1 MTKRKSRSTNKNSNA
16 ASSVVEIPRELV
28 AAIKRSWPRDVV
40 EEFDTDE
47 SYFHEIRHQI
57 ERDLRRISGVSL
69 VWQTEDVDRGACD
82 DEDEALPSYSE
93 WQSCHVF
100 FVSPEGD
107 EFRFEDETIGEDPGD
122 GTETAFSGEGR
133 FGISLTISLAAP
145 VAAIGVSSYSHY
157 EDGGYTIPDPMSSL
171 HMNEETGI
179 VISANEY
186 FRDCLGQEMF
196 QKLEILREQITSIV
210 ALRHI
215 SVWMSPFSI
224 YLSKVSRPTRRSLSE
239 NPCASGMLSFPRNVT
254 DISPT
259 PAVNIIELQ
268 PGNPIIS
275 VAAQPAGDPRPV
287 WASSFD
293 NGSPLN
299 RSGTSLMMAI
309 GFNDSRS
316 YHTQW
321 NQVRYR
327 EQRTSC
333 RYQRLV
339 ADHRDFTVGQR
350 RSR

>member
-47 SYFHEIRHQI
+47 SYFHEI
-57 ERDLRRISGVSL
+57 RISGVSL

-215 SVWMSPFSI
+215 SVLDESVLDLPVQSLKADQEVFVGKPVCVRDAFFSAECDRHF
-224 YLSKVSRPTRRSLSE
+224 SDSCGKHHR
-239 NPCASGMLSFPRNVT
+239 
-254 DISPT
+254 T
-259 PAVNIIELQ
+259 PARQ
-268 PGNPIIS
+268 SDHFRCGTT
-275 VAAQPAGDPRPV
+275 G
-287 WASSFD
+287 W
-293 NGSPLN
+293 
-299 RSGTSLMMAI
+299 RS
-309 GFNDSRS
+309 
-316 YHTQW
+316 
-321 NQVRYR
+321 
-327 EQRTSC
+327 
-333 RYQRLV
+333 
-339 ADHRDFTVGQR
+339 
-350 RSR
+350 

>member
-1 MTKRKSRSTNKNSNA
+1 MRVPFR
-16 ASSVVEIPRELV
+16 P
-28 AAIKRSWPRDVV
+28 P
-40 EEFDTDE
+40 
-47 SYFHEIRHQI
+47 HQI

-93 WQSCHVF
+93 WQSYHVF

-215 SVWMSPFSI
+215 SVLESVLDLPVQSLKADQEVFVGKPVCVRDAFFSAECDRHF
-224 YLSKVSRPTRRSLSE
+224 SDSCGKHHR
-239 NPCASGMLSFPRNVT
+239 
-254 DISPT
+254 T
-259 PAVNIIELQ
+259 PARQ
-268 PGNPIIS
+268 SDHFRCGTT
-275 VAAQPAGDPRPV
+275 G
-287 WASSFD
+287 W
-293 NGSPLN
+293 
-299 RSGTSLMMAI
+299 RS
-309 GFNDSRS
+309 
-316 YHTQW
+316 
-321 NQVRYR
+321 
-327 EQRTSC
+327 
-333 RYQRLV
+333 
-339 ADHRDFTVGQR
+339 
-350 RSR
+350 

>member
-1 MTKRKSRSTNKNSNA
+1 M
-16 ASSVVEIPRELV
+16 

-93 WQSCHVF
+93 WQSYHVF

-133 FGISLTISLAAP
+133 FGLSLTISLAAP

-215 SVWMSPFSI
+215 SVLDESVLDLPVQSLKADQEVFVGKPVCVRDAFFSAECDRHF
-224 YLSKVSRPTRRSLSE
+224 SDSCGKHHR
-239 NPCASGMLSFPRNVT
+239 
-254 DISPT
+254 T
-259 PAVNIIELQ
+259 PARQ
-268 PGNPIIS
+268 SDHFRCGTT
-275 VAAQPAGDPRPV
+275 G
-287 WASSFD
+287 W
-293 NGSPLN
+293 
-299 RSGTSLMMAI
+299 RS
-309 GFNDSRS
+309 
-316 YHTQW
+316 
-321 NQVRYR
+321 
-327 EQRTSC
+327 
-333 RYQRLV
+333 
-339 ADHRDFTVGQR
+339 
-350 RSR
+350 

>member
-93 WQSCHVF
+93 WQSYHVF

-215 SVWMSPFSI
+215 SVLESVLDLPVQSLKADQEVFVGKPVCVRDAFFSAECDRHF
-224 YLSKVSRPTRRSLSE
+224 SDSCGKHHR
-239 NPCASGMLSFPRNVT
+239 
-254 DISPT
+254 T
-259 PAVNIIELQ
+259 PARQ
-268 PGNPIIS
+268 SDHFRCGTT
-275 VAAQPAGDPRPV
+275 G
-287 WASSFD
+287 W
-293 NGSPLN
+293 
-299 RSGTSLMMAI
+299 RS
-309 GFNDSRS
+309 
-316 YHTQW
+316 
-321 NQVRYR
+321 
-327 EQRTSC
+327 
-333 RYQRLV
+333 
-339 ADHRDFTVGQR
+339 
-350 RSR
+350 

>member
-133 FGISLTISLAAP
+133 FGLLLTISLAAP

-215 SVWMSPFSI
+215 SVLESVLDLPVQSLKADQEVFVGKPLCVRDAFFSAECDRHF
-224 YLSKVSRPTRRSLSE
+224 SDSCGKHHR
-239 NPCASGMLSFPRNVT
+239 
-254 DISPT
+254 T
-259 PAVNIIELQ
+259 PARQ
-268 PGNPIIS
+268 SDHFRCGTT
-275 VAAQPAGDPRPV
+275 G
-287 WASSFD
+287 W
-293 NGSPLN
+293 
-299 RSGTSLMMAI
+299 RS
-309 GFNDSRS
+309 
-316 YHTQW
+316 
-321 NQVRYR
+321 
-327 EQRTSC
+327 
-333 RYQRLV
+333 
-339 ADHRDFTVGQR
+339 
-350 RSR
+350 

>member
-93 WQSCHVF
+93 WQSYHVF

-133 FGISLTISLAAP
+133 FGLSLTISLAAP

-215 SVWMSPFSI
+215 SVLESVLDLPVQSLKADQEVFVGKPVCVRDAFFSAECDRHF
-224 YLSKVSRPTRRSLSE
+224 SDSCGKHHR
-239 NPCASGMLSFPRNVT
+239 
-254 DISPT
+254 T
-259 PAVNIIELQ
+259 PARQ
-268 PGNPIIS
+268 SDHFRCGTT
-275 VAAQPAGDPRPV
+275 G
-287 WASSFD
+287 W
-293 NGSPLN
+293 
-299 RSGTSLMMAI
+299 RS
-309 GFNDSRS
+309 
-316 YHTQW
+316 
-321 NQVRYR
+321 
-327 EQRTSC
+327 
-333 RYQRLV
+333 
-339 ADHRDFTVGQR
+339 
-350 RSR
+350 

>member
-122 GTETAFSGEGR
+122 GTETAFYGEGR

-215 SVWMSPFSI
+215 SVLDESVLDLPVQSLKADQEVFVGKPVCVRDAFFSAECDRHF
-224 YLSKVSRPTRRSLSE
+224 SDSCGKHHR
-239 NPCASGMLSFPRNVT
+239 
-254 DISPT
+254 T
-259 PAVNIIELQ
+259 PARQ
-268 PGNPIIS
+268 SDHFRCGTT
-275 VAAQPAGDPRPV
+275 G
-287 WASSFD
+287 W
-293 NGSPLN
+293 
-299 RSGTSLMMAI
+299 RS
-309 GFNDSRS
+309 
-316 YHTQW
+316 
-321 NQVRYR
+321 
-327 EQRTSC
+327 
-333 RYQRLV
+333 
-339 ADHRDFTVGQR
+339 
-350 RSR
+350 

>member
-93 WQSCHVF
+93 WQSYHVF
-100 FVSPEGD
+100 FVSPDGD
-107 EFRFEDETIGEDPGD
+107 EFRFEDETIGEDPED
-122 GTETAFSGEGR
+122 GTETIYSGEGR
-133 FGISLTISLAAP
+133 YGLSLTISLAAP
-145 VAAIGVSSYSHY
+145 VAAIGVSSYSRY

-171 HMNEETGI
+171 HMNEETGK

-215 SVWMSPFSI
+215 SVLDESVLDLPVQSLKADQEVFVGKPVCVRDAFFSAECDRHF
-224 YLSKVSRPTRRSLSE
+224 SDSCGKHHR
-239 NPCASGMLSFPRNVT
+239 
-254 DISPT
+254 T
-259 PAVNIIELQ
+259 PARQ
-268 PGNPIIS
+268 SDHFRCGTT
-275 VAAQPAGDPRPV
+275 G
-287 WASSFD
+287 W
-293 NGSPLN
+293 
-299 RSGTSLMMAI
+299 RS
-309 GFNDSRS
+309 
-316 YHTQW
+316 
-321 NQVRYR
+321 
-327 EQRTSC
+327 
-333 RYQRLV
+333 
-339 ADHRDFTVGQR
+339 
-350 RSR
+350 

>member
-107 EFRFEDETIGEDPGD
+107 EFRFEDETIGGDPGD

-133 FGISLTISLAAP
+133 FGLSLTISLAAP

-215 SVWMSPFSI
+215 SVLESVLDLPVQSLKADQEVFVGKPVCVRDAFFSAECDRHF
-224 YLSKVSRPTRRSLSE
+224 SDSCGKHHR
-239 NPCASGMLSFPRNVT
+239 
-254 DISPT
+254 T
-259 PAVNIIELQ
+259 PARQ
-268 PGNPIIS
+268 SDHFRCGTT
-275 VAAQPAGDPRPV
+275 G
-287 WASSFD
+287 W
-293 NGSPLN
+293 
-299 RSGTSLMMAI
+299 RS
-309 GFNDSRS
+309 
-316 YHTQW
+316 
-321 NQVRYR
+321 
-327 EQRTSC
+327 
-333 RYQRLV
+333 
-339 ADHRDFTVGQR
+339 
-350 RSR
+350 

>member
-133 FGISLTISLAAP
+133 FGLSLTISLAAP

-215 SVWMSPFSI
+215 SVLDESVLDLPVQSLKADQEVFVGKPVCVRDAFFSAECDRHF
-224 YLSKVSRPTRRSLSE
+224 SDSCGKHHR
-239 NPCASGMLSFPRNVT
+239 
-254 DISPT
+254 T
-259 PAVNIIELQ
+259 PARQ
-268 PGNPIIS
+268 SDHFRCGTT
-275 VAAQPAGDPRPV
+275 G
-287 WASSFD
+287 W
-293 NGSPLN
+293 
-299 RSGTSLMMAI
+299 RS
-309 GFNDSRS
+309 
-316 YHTQW
+316 
-321 NQVRYR
+321 
-327 EQRTSC
+327 
-333 RYQRLV
+333 
-339 ADHRDFTVGQR
+339 
-350 RSR
+350 

>member
-93 WQSCHVF
+93 WQSYHVF
-100 FVSPEGD
+100 FASPEGD

-215 SVWMSPFSI
+215 SVLDESVLDLPVQSLKADQEVFVGKPVCVRDAFFSAECDRHF
-224 YLSKVSRPTRRSLSE
+224 SDSCGKHHR
-239 NPCASGMLSFPRNVT
+239 
-254 DISPT
+254 T
-259 PAVNIIELQ
+259 PARQ
-268 PGNPIIS
+268 SDHFRCGTT
-275 VAAQPAGDPRPV
+275 G
-287 WASSFD
+287 W
-293 NGSPLN
+293 
-299 RSGTSLMMAI
+299 RS
-309 GFNDSRS
+309 
-316 YHTQW
+316 
-321 NQVRYR
+321 
-327 EQRTSC
+327 
-333 RYQRLV
+333 
-339 ADHRDFTVGQR
+339 
-350 RSR
+350 

>member
-133 FGISLTISLAAP
+133 FGLSLTISLAAP

-215 SVWMSPFSI
+215 SVLESVLDLPVQSLKADQEVFVGKPVCVRDAFFSAECDRHF
-224 YLSKVSRPTRRSLSE
+224 SDSCGKHHR
-239 NPCASGMLSFPRNVT
+239 
-254 DISPT
+254 T
-259 PAVNIIELQ
+259 PARQ
-268 PGNPIIS
+268 SDHFRCGTT
-275 VAAQPAGDPRPV
+275 G
-287 WASSFD
+287 W
-293 NGSPLN
+293 
-299 RSGTSLMMAI
+299 RS
-309 GFNDSRS
+309 
-316 YHTQW
+316 
-321 NQVRYR
+321 
-327 EQRTSC
+327 
-333 RYQRLV
+333 
-339 ADHRDFTVGQR
+339 
-350 RSR
+350 

>member
-93 WQSCHVF
+93 WQSYHVF

-122 GTETAFSGEGR
+122 GTETAFYGEGR

-215 SVWMSPFSI
+215 SVLDESVLDLPVQSLKADQEVFVGKPVCVRDAFFSAECDRHF
-224 YLSKVSRPTRRSLSE
+224 SDSCGKHHR
-239 NPCASGMLSFPRNVT
+239 
-254 DISPT
+254 T
-259 PAVNIIELQ
+259 PARQ
-268 PGNPIIS
+268 SDHFRCGTT
-275 VAAQPAGDPRPV
+275 G
-287 WASSFD
+287 W
-293 NGSPLN
+293 
-299 RSGTSLMMAI
+299 RS
-309 GFNDSRS
+309 
-316 YHTQW
+316 
-321 NQVRYR
+321 
-327 EQRTSC
+327 
-333 RYQRLV
+333 
-339 ADHRDFTVGQR
+339 
-350 RSR
+350 